1 MRRTFPIGH
10 GLHSQTERPAA
21 ARSSSALEFEYG
33 ISAESVAPII
43 EAYRKEGFGFA
54 DYPGA
59 SGYGISL
66 TSPEWIRRVA
76 AEIGLGEVYFRARG
90 WDDHQDVYGF
100 TVQNLRTTR

>member
-1 MRRTFPIGH
+1 MIRR
-10 GLHSQTERPAA
+10 LQDE
-21 ARSSSALEFEYG
+21 EFEYG
-33 ISAESVAPII
+33 ISPESVAPII

-59 SGYGISL
+59 SAYGISL
-66 TSPEWIRRVA
+66 TSPEWIRQAA

-100 TVQNLRTTR
+100 TLIR